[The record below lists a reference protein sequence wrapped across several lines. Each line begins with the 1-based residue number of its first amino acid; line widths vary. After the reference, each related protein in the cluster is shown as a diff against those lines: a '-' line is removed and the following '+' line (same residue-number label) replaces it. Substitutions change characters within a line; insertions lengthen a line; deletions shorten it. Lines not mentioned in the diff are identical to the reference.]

1 VVSEVKNCSIQ
12 QYNFEESCENTQN
25 YNAFW
30 GRRRKK
36 GTSKLVP
43 AGKEAEADVNEQNA
57 HKGIS
62 ISTF

>member
-1 VVSEVKNCSIQ
+1 LGA
-12 QYNFEESCENTQN
+12 TP
-25 YNAFW
+25 
-30 GRRRKK
+30 KK

-43 AGKEAEADVNEQNA
+43 AGKEADVNEQNA